1 MGRATR
7 PSTTVRIS
15 EWVPGGRDLH
25 RAVVEAGL
33 EGTVAKDRNGIY
45 RPGVRSDTW
54 LKVKAT
60 ATEDCLMVGY
70 TRNLRRGGAI
80 KGAVLAQR
88 EPGGLRHVGN
98 VAPTGE
104 ALEFLSNAD
113 QGEPSP
119 VVGLDRRLRETI
131 IWISQPLMCEIR
143 YSSRTQAGKLRDPV
157 FLRFRPDLA

>member
-1 MGRATR
+1 ML
-7 PSTTVRIS
+7 SS
-15 EWVPGGRDLH
+15 ELVTGGRELH

-45 RPGVRSDTW
+45 RPGVRSDAW

-70 TRNLRRGGAI
+70 TRNVRRGGAI
-80 KGAVLAQR
+80 KGAVLVQR
-88 EPGGLRHVGN
+88 DPGGMRHVGN
-98 VAPTGE
+98 VAVTGE
-104 ALEFLSNAD
+104 ALEFLSSAEE
-113 QGEPSP
+113 GAAMP
-119 VVGLDRRLRETI
+119 VAGLERRLRETMT
-131 IWISQPLMCEIR
+131 WISRPVMCEIR